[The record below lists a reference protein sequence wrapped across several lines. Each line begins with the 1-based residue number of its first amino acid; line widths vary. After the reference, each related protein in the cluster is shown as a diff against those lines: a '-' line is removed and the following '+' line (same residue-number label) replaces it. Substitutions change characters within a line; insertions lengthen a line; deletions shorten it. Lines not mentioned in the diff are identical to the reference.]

1 MLHIKELQARART
14 CTPCTMHHAPRHGT
28 PHAMPPRRHAVT
40 PCSHATTTPPRH
52 LATSPPRHHAAPRR
66 TPRRA
71 PAPRR
76 AQHANQGPNR
86 LYSKES
92 RTAAEQHDNRTPS
105 ESEASTDGIN
115 SSLIL
120 HTPGS

>member
-1 MLHIKELQARART
+1 MLHIKEL
-14 CTPCTMHHAPRHGT
+14 
-28 PHAMPPRRHAVT
+28 
-40 PCSHATTTPPRH
+40 
-52 LATSPPRHHAAPRR
+52 
-66 TPRRA
+66 
-71 PAPRR
+71 
-76 AQHANQGPNR
+76 QHANQGPNR

-120 HTPGS
+120 HTPGSSVSGSSLRAAATLPASYAQAASIMCADPARDADQGNFVGLEALHQVPRHTSRRKSELA